1 MIKKEKESRD
11 IKEKGF
17 IQKEAFDI
25 KKKEWIRKGWIKNL
39 NPHTRKY
46 RCRFKATGTENQK

>member
-25 KKKEWIRKGWIKNL
+25 KKKE
-39 NPHTRKY
+39 
-46 RCRFKATGTENQK
+46 

>member
-25 KKKEWIRKGWIKNL
+25 KKERMNSERMNKKSKSS
-39 NPHTRKY
+39 Y
-46 RCRFKATGTENQK
+46 QKI